1 MNPLFKAYLNGIMTR
16 GNGGVVYV
24 KGDMCGYV
32 FPKDFSDPSFRGTL
46 ETLVEEQS
54 DKVMVVEERDGSMN
68 VHVYEKKELMSDF
81 ASTSG
86 VFKNEKK

>member
-1 MNPLFKAYLNGIMTR
+1 MKPLFKAYLNGVMTR
-16 GNGGVVYV
+16 GSGGVVYV

-32 FPKDFSDPSFRGTL
+32 FPKDFSDATFRGNI

-54 DKVMVVEERDGSMN
+54 DKVMVVEERDGAMN

-81 ASTSG
+81 VASSL
-86 VFKNEKK
+86 VSKK